1 MLVKKINESYSS
13 IEAPKETLEKIA
25 MFLRVEKPNAHFD
38 RLIKIGVRD
47 KYQYFT
53 SYQNGKLIIY
63 NGHRFLLKTFGIEQ
77 EDILFETNE
86 YGKPKLKKQEN
97 IFFNF
102 SHSGDWVVCAI
113 GDKPL
118 GVDVEQIK
126 GKDLEIAK
134 RFYTEYEYEDLL
146 RQKEEKRPECFIK
159 YWTLKESYTKAEGK
173 GLSIPFTTFGFRF
186 TQDDVALYIGEEP
199 SKEYFLYVYKI
210 DEGYEAAVCAHDPD
224 VKEFN
229 EITLEQIREF
239 FHV

>member
-1 MLVKKINESYSS
+1 MIFQYALKIPECLDENLQDVLKQMIS
-13 IEAPKETLEKIA
+13 PGRKEKLE
-25 MFLRVEKPNAHFD
+25 RYHFD
-38 RLIKIGVRD
+38 AD
-47 KYQYFT
+47 KKRGLFAEILLRYGL
-53 SYQNGKLIIY
+53 GKD
-63 NGHRFLLKTFGIEQ
+63 FGIEQ

>member
-1 MLVKKINESYSS
+1 MIFQYALKIPECLEEDLQDVLKQMISEERKEKLERYHFEADKKRGLFAEI
-13 IEAPKETLEKIA
+13 L
-25 MFLRVEKPNAHFD
+25 LRYGLGKD
-38 RLIKIGVRD
+38 LGIKQD
-47 KYQYFT
+47 
-53 SYQNGKLIIY
+53 
-63 NGHRFLLKTFGIEQ
+63 
-77 EDILFETNE
+77 DILFETNE
-86 YGKPKLKKQEN
+86 YGKPKLIKQEN

-113 GDKPL
+113 GDEPL

-134 RFYTEYEYEDLL
+134 RFYTEYEYEELL

-186 TQDDVALYIGEEP
+186 TQDDVVLYIGEEP

-229 EITLEQIREF
+229 EITLEQIKEF